1 MVSASQPIKSSPTDE
16 DGFLCPVPVFSTEEI
31 AAIRSDFEAVE
42 AKAGRTIGEMPG
54 FVRAKTHLLY
64 PWMDALV
71 RHSRLLDVVEGL
83 VGGNILVYHLTCWVK
98 EPGDGRFVSWHQDG
112 TYFSLEPYEHVT
124 AWIPLSPATVETGCM
139 MAIPGSHTIGQRD
152 HTTEKSDRNLLSNGQ
167 TIAARID
174 EDKAVP
180 LEVPVGSISLHHTH
194 LVHASNPNRG
204 SDRRIGIG
212 VSYIPDPCAI
222 HWRGACRREPRA
234 AKTRSATSTMIR
246 LHSKMLSRRP
256 RPFTK
261 RPSAGSSRA
270 MAPGERTPPDT
281 EAGAGSHH
289 ERCAGDG
296 PLLGRLEGGG
306 DGVGHGRRG
315 AVGASARP
323 ALDRCADLD
332 PAQRRAWLLHPL
344 LSMWM
349 ARSWR
354 RRGCSVLRSPARC

>member
-1 MVSASQPIKSSPTDE
+1 MVSALSADQVE
-16 DGFLCPVPVFSTEEI
+16 AYRRDGFLCPVPVFSTEEI

-71 RHSRLLDVVEGL
+71 RHPRLLDVVEGL

-212 VSYIPDPCAI
+212 VSYIPT
-222 HWRGACRREPRA
+222 HVR
-234 AKTRSATSTMIR
+234 
-246 LHSKMLSRRP
+246 
-256 RPFTK
+256 FT
-261 RPSAGSSRA
+261 
-270 MAPGERTPPDT
+270 GE
-281 EAGAGSHH
+281 
-289 ERCAGDG
+289 
-296 PLLGRLEGGG
+296 GR
-306 DGVGHGRRG
+306 
-315 AVGASARP
+315 VGASLVRGK
-323 ALDRCADLD
+323 DTFGHFDHD
-332 PAQRRAWLLHPL
+332 PAPLEDAPEAAAAVHKEAVRRFFASHG
-344 LSMWM
+344 S
-349 ARSWR
+349 R
-354 RRGCSVLRSPARC
+354 RTDAA